1 MHSLLFL
8 SVKGNEVAIMLN
20 SNDDNIKHV
29 LEQLSCEIPFEY
41 DMTTDTMYFSDKYK
55 QVYDRKPK
63 ISHFVKEACKNYQT
77 YAKNVARLEEFRR
90 ILDYGDMDRYI
101 QLQWPDKNGKY
112 EWCEIVYR
120 HVIDSMGN
128 VKAIGIWRNID
139 RQKREQILIKHQ
151 VATENVEGVHNKTAI
166 EEVLTEEFS
175 HIGLENRGS
184 LYLIDLDNTK
194 IIQSAYGL
202 VAAEDLLQMFAKE
215 LLVHFHEDGMVGY
228 LGSDKFLL
236 YVRQVKDREMA
247 KVLAKR
253 IRSILLNLSEQ
264 LNLKTEITA
273 SIGIAELDKTIPYK
287 EALNKADTAL
297 RHAKH
302 TGKNKFVFYSKNLEG
317 EKYRIH
323 RIGEQKEKN
332 KKKYDVGRIWTD
344 FLEKLYKSDSERKGI
359 AQAIE
364 FLGHVFQLD
373 KIMVWEYSIDRNSI
387 SNTCQWVREGIKN
400 TIDEAQNL
408 PSWQKEG
415 DFVDNAD
422 GFYYCSDV
430 TKMPENVQNHANA
443 EKFTAFLQAG
453 MQADDEKLGFIVFG
467 MCGRSRVWMQE
478 EIDFLVFMSRVLGDS
493 LRKRRTSLQ
502 MEAFYANTRNLI
514 NSVTSAIYV
523 VDQKTY
529 ELYYY
534 NNTAA
539 KELRGNSCGKTCY
552 EHFYNR
558 SEACEHCVIPQLKED
573 PERSTASRIFCSNR
587 SKMVIETTASKT
599 VWENKNAYIITMN
612 EHLASREEQEMN
624 RQKEYL
630 EKRYAF
636 IYSHSCDCIFDIDI
650 NEDHYK
656 MTIINK
662 ELDWSQIP
670 KSGTYT
676 KMLKVALEKYIL
688 PDDRERVINKFS
700 KRCMQ
705 KSAQN
710 NENMITDSFYIY
722 SGKGGVLCKEVRAFL
737 MEEDGK
743 QLVVATYCDVTEQRR
758 KETQEILERQKLNRA
773 VISVYPLLL
782 SVNIT
787 QNTYVVLA
795 QDNLV
800 FRTHLEG
807 QIFSNSILDT
817 ALYIHPED
825 RDSFMQNFDRENLRQ
840 QFSDGKNEINME
852 LRQMGQD
859 GEYHWLSLVIIRI
872 DNPLNEDLLLYIF
885 GRDIDKSKEMEQNLK
900 EALAAA
906 EKASAAKSDFLS
918 RMSHEIRTPM
928 NAIIGMNEIAKT
940 VTDKPESV
948 KNYLNKIDTSA
959 HYLLSLINNILDMSR
974 IESNKVEIE
983 KKEFYLQDILN
994 NIQNII
1000 GPQAKAKGI
1009 YFTIEKRSNFDSA
1022 YIGDRLRLNQILLN
1036 LLSNA
1041 IKFTDKDGTVSLSV
1055 KESRRGD
1062 GESYFCFMVSDTGI
1076 GMSEKF
1082 MKNMYNPFEQENATS
1097 AQGIAGTGLGLSI
1110 TKNLVNLMDGHI
1122 KVKSKKGEGTT
1133 FIVEIKMNLVH
1144 KSDEMWT
1151 THEKSEQNVDK
1162 PVSLKGK
1169 KVLLVEDNE
1178 LNQEIAITLLEM
1190 SKMNVDCV
1198 DNGELAIQKF
1208 LEMGEFYYD
1217 VILMDIRMPVK
1228 NGLEATADIRAIGS
1242 KYATEV
1248 PIIAMSA
1255 NAFSE
1260 DKAKAF
1266 ANGMTDYLVKPI
1278 DIDII
1283 CEMLVKYLR

>member
-1 MHSLLFL
+1 M
-8 SVKGNEVAIMLN
+8 KRNEVTIMIN
-20 SNDDNIKHV
+20 SNDDNIRHV
-29 LEQLSCEIPFEY
+29 LEELSCEIPFEY

-63 ISHFVKEACKNYQT
+63 ISHFVKNACKNYLT

-90 ILDYGDMDRYI
+90 ILDYGDMTRYI

-120 HVIDSMGN
+120 HVIDSLGN
-128 VKAIGIWRNID
+128 VKAVGIWRNID
-139 RQKREQILIKHQ
+139 RQKREQVLIKHQ
-151 VATENVEGVHNKTAI
+151 IATESVEGVHNKTAI
-166 EEVLTEEFS
+166 EEVLTKEFR
-175 HIGLENRGS
+175 HIGLGNRGA

-202 VAAEDLLQMFAKE
+202 VAAEDLLQLFSKE
-215 LLVHFHEDGMVGY
+215 LLVHFHEEGMVGY

-236 YVRQVKDREMA
+236 YVRQVEDRDMA

-253 IRSILLNLSEQ
+253 VQSILWNLSEQ
-264 LNLKTEITA
+264 LNLNKVITA
-273 SIGIAELDKTIPYK
+273 SIGVTEIEKTIPYK
-287 EALNKADTAL
+287 DALTEADTAL
-297 RHAKH
+297 RHAKN
-302 TGKNKFVFYSKNLEG
+302 TGKNKFVFYSKNLES
-317 EKYRIH
+317 ERYRIRH
-323 RIGEQKEKN
+323 NNEQKDKN
-332 KKKYDVGRIWTD
+332 KKKYDIGRIWAD
-344 FLEKLYKSDSERKGI
+344 FLEKLYKSENEKKGI
-359 AQAIE
+359 NLAIE
-364 FLGHVFQLD
+364 FLGHVFELD
-373 KIMVWEYSIDRNSI
+373 KIMVWEYSIDQESI
-387 SNTCQWVREGIKN
+387 SNTCQWVRDGIKN
-400 TIDEAQNL
+400 TMEEAQNL
-408 PSWQKEG
+408 PSWQKEE
-415 DFVDNAD
+415 DFVYNAD

-430 TKMPENVQNHANA
+430 TKMSEAVQNHASG

-453 MQADDEKLGFIVFG
+453 MQKDDEKLGFIVFG
-467 MCGRSRVWMQE
+467 MCSGPRMWGQE
-478 EIDFLVFMSRVLGDS
+478 EIDFLVFMSRLLGDS
-493 LRKRRTSLQ
+493 LRKRRTALQ
-502 MEAFYANTRNLI
+502 MEAYYANTRNLI
-514 NSVTSAIYV
+514 NSVISGIYV
-523 VDQKTY
+523 VDQSTY

-539 KELRGNSCGKTCY
+539 KELQGNRCGKTCY
-552 EHFYNR
+552 ERFYNR
-558 SEACEHCVIPQLKED
+558 DKVCEHCVLPQLKEE
-573 PERSTASRIFCSNR
+573 PEKSTASRIFCSNR
-587 SKMVIETTASKT
+587 SKMVIETTATKT

-612 EHLASREEQEMN
+612 EHLATKEEREMKRQQEF
-624 RQKEYL
+624 L

-636 IYSHSCDCIFDIDI
+636 IYSHSCDCIFDINI
-650 NEDHYK
+650 TEDHYE

-670 KSGTYT
+670 KSGVYT
-676 KMLKVALEKYIL
+676 NLIRNVLEEYIL
-688 PDDRERVINKFS
+688 PEDRERVISKFS
-700 KRCMQ
+700 RRCLQ
-705 KSAQN
+705 ESATN
-710 NENMITDSFYIY
+710 KENMITDSFYIY
-722 SGKGGVLCKEVRAFL
+722 TSKGTIQCKEVRAFL
-737 MEEDGK
+737 LEEDGK
-743 QLVVATYCDVTEQRR
+743 QMVVATYCDVTEQKR
-758 KETQEILERQKLNRA
+758 KETQELVERQKLTRA

-787 QNTYVVLA
+787 ENTYVVLA

-807 QIFSNSILDT
+807 EIFSNSILDT

-825 RDSFMQNFDRENLRQ
+825 RDSFMQSFDRENLRQ
-840 QFSDGKNEINME
+840 QFSGDKNEITME

-859 GEYHWLSLVIIRI
+859 GNYHWLSLVVIRI

-900 EALAAA
+900 EALATA

-940 VTDKPESV
+940 VTNKPGSV
-948 KNYLNKIDTSA
+948 KSYLNKIDTSA

-1000 GPQAKAKGI
+1000 GPQAKAKKI
-1009 YFTIEKRSNFDSA
+1009 YFTIEKKSNFESA
-1022 YIGDRLRLNQILLN
+1022 YIGDRLRLNQVLLN

-1041 IKFTDKDGTVSLSV
+1041 IKFTDKGGTVSLSV

-1062 GESYFCFMVSDTGI
+1062 GESYFCFTVSDTGA
-1076 GMSEKF
+1076 GMSEEF

-1110 TKNLVNLMDGHI
+1110 TKNLVNLMGGHM
-1122 KVKSKKGEGTT
+1122 KAKSKKGEGTT
-1133 FIVEIKMNLVH
+1133 FIVEIKMNFVD
-1144 KSDEMWT
+1144 KPSDMWIT
-1151 THEKSEQNVDK
+1151 CEKCEQNVDK
-1162 PVSLKGK
+1162 TISLKGK
-1169 KVLLVEDNE
+1169 RVLLVEDNE

-1190 SKMNVDCV
+1190 SEMKVDCV
-1198 DNGELAIQKF
+1198 ENGELAVQKF
-1208 LEMGEFYYD
+1208 LEMGNFYYD
-1217 VILMDIRMPVK
+1217 VVLMDIRMPVK
-1228 NGLEATADIRAIGS
+1228 NGLEATADIRAIGG

-1278 DIDII
+1278 DIDIVRD
-1283 CEMLVKYLR
+1283 MLVKYLL